1 MKALIVAESSQYA
14 KDIAGFLQ
22 GKMAYD
28 IFSYNGKPEDFA
40 NAGAETVYHLN
51 EMEDPFS
58 IAESVQSILPNH
70 QYNAIFFPMTVL
82 GSESA
87 SILSEKI
94 NSDMVSGILS
104 YETLPDGKIKT
115 SRYLYGGKAVLTE
128 ISSAKIFTVVSGVS
142 DPFSSNAQSK
152 IEEIPQKSAPKITI
166 GNKIFKEKGSVE
178 IDKAEVLVSV
188 GRGIGKKDGM
198 AMVQQLASLIH
209 AELAGSR
216 PICMDYHW
224 LSEDRQVGITGKKVK
239 PKLYIALGISG
250 QIQHIVGMRSS
261 KVVISVNKDKNA
273 PIFSESDYGVVDD
286 LYHFVPLLINALK

>member
-1 MKALIVAESSQYA
+1 MKGLIVAESSQYA

-28 IFSYNGKPEDFA
+28 IFAYNGKPEDFA
-40 NAGAETVYHLN
+40 NAGSETVYN
-51 EMEDPFS
+51 GNGMEDPFS
-58 IAESVQSILPNH
+58 IAESVQDILSNH

-82 GSESA
+82 GTESS
-87 SILSEKI
+87 SILSEKV
-94 NSDMVSGILS
+94 NYDMVSGILS
-104 YETLPDGKIKT
+104 YDILPDGKIKT

-128 ISSAKIFTVVSGVS
+128 ISNAKIFTVVSGVS
-142 DPFSSNAQSK
+142 DPFTSNAQSK
-152 IEEIPQKSAPKITI
+152 IEEISKKSLPKTTI
-166 GNKIFKEKGSVE
+166 GNKIFKEKGAVE
-178 IDKAEVLVSV
+178 IDKAEVLVSI
-188 GRGIGKKDGM
+188 GRGIGKKEGM
-198 AMVQQLASLIH
+198 AMVQQLASLMH
-209 AELAGSR
+209 AELSGSR

-239 PKLYIALGISG
+239 PKLYMALGISG

-261 KVVISVNKDKNA
+261 KIVISVNKDKNA